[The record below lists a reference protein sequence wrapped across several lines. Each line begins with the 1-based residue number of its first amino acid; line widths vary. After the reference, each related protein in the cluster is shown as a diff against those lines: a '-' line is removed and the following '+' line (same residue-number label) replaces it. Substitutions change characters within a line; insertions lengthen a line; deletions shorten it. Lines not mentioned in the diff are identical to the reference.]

1 MLNIEQFELGQ
12 SYVTARIQ
20 NRYGE
25 KITINIQGSRPGLEL
40 QESFFKNKRKRK
52 KRISIICIFDN
63 KINTR

>member
-25 KITINIQGSRPGLEL
+25 KITINIQGGRPGLEL
-40 QESFFKNKRKRK
+40 QESFFKIKERK